1 LEVTEEILLKLT
13 ICRCCVNIEAAH
25 PGGVYSM
32 TSHGNMLYS
41 SGNKSLKLW
50 SLDRMAC
57 VGELTGN
64 NASIKN
70 MVICPEK

>member
-1 LEVTEEILLKLT
+1 
-13 ICRCCVNIEAAH
+13 
-25 PGGVYSM
+25 M
-32 TSHGNMLYS
+32 TSYGNMLYS

-70 MVICPEK
+70 MVLCPEK